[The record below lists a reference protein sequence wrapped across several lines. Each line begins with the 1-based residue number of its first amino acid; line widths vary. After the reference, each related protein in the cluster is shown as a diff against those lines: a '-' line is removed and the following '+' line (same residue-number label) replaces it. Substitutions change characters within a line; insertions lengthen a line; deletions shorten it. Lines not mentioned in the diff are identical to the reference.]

1 MSSTLAK
8 IKAPISNELKDFEK
22 HFKNSMK
29 SNVALIDKITY
40 YIVQR
45 KGKQMRPMF
54 VFLSAKMCGEV
65 NDSTYLAASLIE
77 ILHTGTLVHDD
88 VVDDSMERRGFFS
101 INALWKNKIAV
112 LVGDFLFSR
121 GFLMAIENKEYRAL
135 HILSDSIRR
144 MSEGELLQMEKARKL
159 DIDEEL
165 YYTIIRDKT
174 ASLLASACSAGVASV
189 TDDEELIEKGR
200 LLGERIGMAFQIKD
214 DLFDYGDGDIGKPKG
229 IDIKEKKMTL
239 PLIHSL
245 QKADKKE
252 KRYILNLIKKE
263 STKPKKVKEVIEFV
277 KRQGGLVY
285 AEKMMKKFQS
295 EAFDLLD
302 EFPENQ
308 SRESIRALIKYVSER
323 KK

>member
-8 IKAPISNELKDFEK
+8 IKAPISAELKEFEK
-22 HFKNSMK
+22 HFKDSMK

-65 NDSTYLAASLIE
+65 NNNTYLAASLIE

-121 GFLMAIENKEYRAL
+121 GFLMAIENKAYRAL

-159 DIDEEL
+159 DIHEDL
-165 YYTIIRDKT
+165 YYSIIRDKT

-189 TDDEELIEKGR
+189 TEDEEWIEKGR
-200 LLGERIGMAFQIKD
+200 QLGEKIGMAFQIKD

-239 PLIHSL
+239 PLIHAL
-245 QKADKKE
+245 QQADKKE
-252 KRYILNLIKKE
+252 KRYILNIIKKD
-263 STKPKKVKEVIEFV
+263 SNKPKKVKEVIEFV
-277 KRQGGLVY
+277 KKHGGLPY
-285 AEKMMKKFQS
+285 AEKVMKRFQS

-302 EFPENQ
+302 Q
-308 SRESIRALIKYVSER
+308 
-323 KK
+323 